1 MAAIDTYLQQIR
13 TAVYGR
19 DVRSAIANGIEE
31 CYNFVSAYEGLDD
44 LDVNDI
50 VTNDDL
56 TRYLTKT
63 EAGNTY
69 ATLASLQQYVD
80 YANADALYA
89 TKDELA
95 QNYINA
101 ATIADTYA
109 TKAQLANY
117 LPSTDIIAQYV
128 KKTDAESF
136 VKYDDLNSFIT
147 KADADS
153 SYIPLTSA
161 NDYVFR
167 SDLDAYSTNE
177 YVNGTFVRQTDFANV
192 HSFDVIVCGDAAMDI
207 PYGATDKNGTEG
219 SMRPTA
225 GTMYKIYMVPC
236 DIIDGMHYEKY
247 ITVQTDANTF
257 AWERFGGSSENSI
270 IIDPGSET
278 GQTIDLSDYM
288 LRSDAMQTFELKG
301 SFDKYLET
309 AIADEKYLSKEELE
323 SVISTHLNNLD
334 YATHTDLNIYPTK
347 QEVQDQ
353 YATRSQLAAYTTS
366 DDLYRDYA
374 TKAYVDSFVV
384 TFPTDDNILLMLEVD
399 DIPGT
404 TQSIIYNINGDIDRI
419 VHIRDGNTYRVDQFT
434 FGETDIT
441 EVRTLTETGQR
452 LEIRTN
458 TETSQTVTTFY
469 NA

>member
-31 CYNFVSAYEGLDD
+31 CYNFVSAYDGLDGI
-44 LDVNDI
+44 DVNSI

-56 TRYLTKT
+56 EGYLTKT
-63 EAGNTY
+63 EASSTY
-69 ATLASLQQYVD
+69 ATLASLEDYVN
-80 YANADALYA
+80 YTNAETLFA
-89 TKDELA
+89 TKDELT

-109 TKAQLANY
+109 TKSQLANY

-128 KKTDAESF
+128 KKTDAENF
-136 VKYDDLNSFIT
+136 VKYDDLDSYVT
-147 KADADS
+147 KTDADS
-153 SYIPLTSA
+153 MYIPLTSA

-167 SDLDAYSTNE
+167 SDLDAYATND
-177 YVNGTFVRQTDFANV
+177 YVDGTFVRQTDFANM
-192 HSFDVIVCGDAAMDI
+192 HSFDVVVCGNTAVDI
-207 PYGATDKNGTEG
+207 PYGATNQNGTEG

-225 GTMYKIYMVPC
+225 DTMYKIYMIPHDVS
-236 DIIDGMHYEKY
+236 DDVHYDKY
-247 ITVQTDANTF
+247 ITVQTDVNTF
-257 AWERFGGSSENSI
+257 VWEKFGGSEINVVP
-270 IIDPGSET
+270 DDGEGS
-278 GQTIDLSDYM
+278 GVVIDLSDYM
-288 LRSDAMQTFELKG
+288 RTSYALQTFELKG

-323 SVISTHLNNLD
+323 SAVSTHLNNLD
-334 YATHTDLNIYPTK
+334 YATHSDLSAYPTK

-353 YATRSQLAAYTTS
+353 YATKSQLAAYTNS

-374 TKAYVDSFVV
+374 TKAYVDSFVIS
-384 TFPTDDNILLMLEVD
+384 FPTGENILQMLEID

-404 TQSIIYNINGDIDRI
+404 IQSIIYNNNGDVDRI
-419 VHIRDGNTYRVDQFT
+419 VHVRNGSNYRVDSFT
-434 FGETDIT
+434 FGETAIT
-441 EVRTLTETGQR
+441 ETRTLTETGQR
-452 LEIRTN
+452 LVIETN